1 MGELRMAEVVVTVFG
16 GSGFLGR
23 YVVRRLAAS
32 GAAVRAA
39 VRDPEAA
46 MFLKPMGGVGQISLV
61 QANLRDQ
68 SSVEAAVAG
77 ASAVVNLVG
86 IATEHRKQRFD
97 AVHTLGAERVAKVAA
112 AGGARHLVHVSAMG
126 ADQAS
131 PSVYARTKAAGEK
144 RVREAFPS
152 STILRPS
159 VVFGFGDEFFNRF
172 AILAR
177 CKPGPPLIGGGNGPR
192 MQPVYAGD
200 VADAVVAVL
209 ARVDARGKVY
219 ELGGPEVVTLR
230 EILELVIR
238 ESGRR
243 RFVLPLP
250 WWVGSLAAAASA
262 IFPLPPALRVT
273 FDQLR
278 QLRIDNVADQGS
290 QGLAE
295 LGVPPTPMAA
305 IMPEMLA
312 RFRL

>member
-1 MGELRMAEVVVTVFG
+1 M
-16 GSGFLGR
+16 
-23 YVVRRLAAS
+23 
-32 GAAVRAA
+32 
-39 VRDPEAA
+39 
-46 MFLKPMGGVGQISLV
+46 
-61 QANLRDQ
+61 
-68 SSVEAAVAG
+68 
-77 ASAVVNLVG
+77 VNLVG

-177 CKPGPPLIGGGNGPR
+177 FKPGPPLIGGGNGPR

-219 ELGGPEVVTLR
+219 ELGGPKVYSFKELMEFVLMILINQVVLKWIPVVFVLVVSQTMWLMLSL
-230 EILELVIR
+230 IVMGSALDYLELIIVVYVIQMKR
-238 ESGRR
+238 MIV
-243 RFVLPLP
+243 F
-250 WWVGSLAAAASA
+250 
-262 IFPLPPALRVT
+262 
-273 FDQLR
+273 
-278 QLRIDNVADQGS
+278 RIVMEIGAMK
-290 QGLAE
+290 
-295 LGVPPTPMAA
+295 VM
-305 IMPEMLA
+305 
-312 RFRL
+312 